1 MSSFKRFLDSSLTQ
15 QKHIGLYRERILIPE
30 DVIDFS
36 SNDYLGLKDNPST
49 KQKLCQFIEKLS
61 LGSGASALISGY
73 TQIQRELEDFLAK
86 FKETESCIVVGSGYM
101 ANIGLLQAITEP
113 EDIIFSD
120 QLNHA
125 SIIDG
130 IRLSKA
136 KKIIYNHLDLNQLEE
151 GLRKNKT
158 SGKKIIVTD
167 SVFSMDGDIAPLKE
181 LTYLSEKYDA
191 VLIIDEAHA
200 TGVLGKEGKGTLNYF
215 NIKPSENIVQIGTLS
230 KAVGSY
236 GAFICGTK
244 LLIDFL
250 VNKMRSVIFTTALS
264 PVQNF
269 ISLENLKIL
278 KEDSIRRKK
287 LFENIELFLFL
298 SKKAGIQV
306 RFYGTPILT
315 VLTYDPFKTVLMR
328 DKLLEKGFYV
338 GAVRPPTVPEGLSRL
353 RITIT
358 SKHTDEQIQNFVIT
372 LKEVLFG

>member
-181 LTYLSEKYDA
+181 LTYLSEKYDT

-278 KEDSIRRKK
+278 KEDSVRRK
-287 LFENIELFLFL
+287 NFL
-298 SKKAGIQV
+298 
-306 RFYGTPILT
+306 
-315 VLTYDPFKTVLMR
+315 KT
-328 DKLLEKGFYV
+328 
-338 GAVRPPTVPEGLSRL
+338 
-353 RITIT
+353 
-358 SKHTDEQIQNFVIT
+358 
-372 LKEVLFG
+372 

>member
-191 VLIIDEAHA
+191 VLVIDEAHA
-200 TGVLGKEGKGTLNYF
+200 TGILGKEGKGTLNHL
-215 NIKPSENIVQIGTLS
+215 NIKPSENIIQIGTLS

-287 LFENIELFLFL
+287 LFENIDLFVSL

-358 SKHTDEQIQNFVIT
+358 SKHTDEQIQNLVIT

>member
-315 VLTYDPFKTVLMR
+315 ILTYDPFKTVLMR

>member
-167 SVFSMDGDIAPLKE
+167 SVFSMDGDVAPLKE

-315 VLTYDPFKTVLMR
+315 ILTYDPFKTVLMR
-328 DKLLEKGFYV
+328 DKLLEKGVYV

>member
-101 ANIGLLQAITEP
+101 ANIGLLQAIAEP

-315 VLTYDPFKTVLMR
+315 ILTYDPFKTVLMR

-372 LKEVLFG
+372 LKEVLLG